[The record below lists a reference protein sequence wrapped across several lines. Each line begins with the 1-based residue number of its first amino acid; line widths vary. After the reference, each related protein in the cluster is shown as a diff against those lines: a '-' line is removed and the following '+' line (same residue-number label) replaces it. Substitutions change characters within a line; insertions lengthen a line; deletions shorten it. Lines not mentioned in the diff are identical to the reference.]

1 MSVLSLQALRLRSKG
16 SMVFILGHTYMYI
29 YRYRYLYIYIYIYI
43 LYYIMVVSC
52 KV

>member
-29 YRYRYLYIYIYIYI
+29 YRYRYLYIYIYI